1 MTDKYAKK
9 QIYEFCET
17 RNLMVR
23 LDVIQATVRMPDHA
37 HAEIKLVPVD
47 CNRAKDCM
55 HGGIKCIVNDPDGQ
69 DPCPDAWNNTQ

>member
-1 MTDKYAKK
+1 MSEKYDKK
-9 QIYEFCET
+9 QAYEFCSI

-23 LDVIQATVRMPDHA
+23 LEVIQATIRMADYA

-55 HGGIKCIVNDPDGQ
+55 QSGIKCLVYDSDGL
-69 DPCPDAWNNTQ
+69 DPCPDAWNN